1 MSALAA
7 NPHLEPR
14 HGGPCVAGAGAL
26 ADGRLGRSASRRP
39 PVSHLAAF
47 DDPDTVMHASTWV
60 HDRQCIRNHHD
71 TPEHQIAHALTV
83 QPKDGKVF
91 KEIVQQLV
99 CSDWIG

>member
-7 NPHLEPR
+7 NTHLEPR
-14 HGGPCVAGAGAL
+14 HGDPCVAGAGAL
-26 ADGRLGRSASRRP
+26 AKGRLGRSATRRM
-39 PVSHLAAF
+39 PVSNLAAS
-47 DDPDTVMHASTWV
+47 DDSDTVMHASTWV

-71 TPEHQIAHALTV
+71 APEHPIAQALTV